1 MNFPRMMKE
10 IFEKEMQETQ
20 KTSQKKNLWVLLRKL
35 FKLS

>member
-10 IFEKEMQETQ
+10 IFEKEMKEKQDTTQ
-20 KTSQKKNLWVLLRKL
+20 KNNLWQFLLKL